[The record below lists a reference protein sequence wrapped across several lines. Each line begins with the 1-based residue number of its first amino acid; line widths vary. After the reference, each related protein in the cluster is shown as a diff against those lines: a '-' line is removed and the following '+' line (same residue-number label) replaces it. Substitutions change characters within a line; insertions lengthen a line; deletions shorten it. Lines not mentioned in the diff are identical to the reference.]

1 MAMGIYFITGSAAIL
16 PGLLTVHFPAVETIS
31 PQWIQ

>member
-1 MAMGIYFITGSAAIL
+1 MAMGIYFITGFAPIL
-16 PGLLTVHFPAVETIS
+16 PGFLTVYFSAIETIS

>member
-16 PGLLTVHFPAVETIS
+16 PGFLTANLIFVEEI
-31 PQWIQ
+31 